1 MEKPTPAATE
11 AFAQAFPDDPRAQKK
26 KMFGMD
32 AAFVNGNMFA
42 GVFERGVTLRL
53 GKARVDALLGED
65 GFYPF
70 TPGGRTWPEYAI
82 ADAET
87 WTGSDALAGWVR
99 EALEHTATL
108 PAKVDKPKGTKAK

>member
-1 MEKPTPAATE
+1 MEKPTPAAIE
-11 AFAQAFPDDPRAQKK
+11 AFAKAFPDDPRAQRK

-32 AAFVNGNMFA
+32 AAVVNGNLFA

-53 GKARVDALLGED
+53 GKARVDELLGRD
-65 GFYPF
+65 GFFPF
-70 TPGGRTWPEYAI
+70 TPGGRKWPEYAI

-87 WTGSDALAGWVR
+87 WSGSDELAGWMR

-108 PAKVDKPKGTKAK
+108 PAKETKRRG